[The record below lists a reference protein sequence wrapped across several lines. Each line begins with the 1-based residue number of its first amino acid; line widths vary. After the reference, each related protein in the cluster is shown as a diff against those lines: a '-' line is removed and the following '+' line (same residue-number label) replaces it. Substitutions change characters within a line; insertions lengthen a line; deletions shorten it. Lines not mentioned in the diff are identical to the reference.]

1 MQPLAVDSAAIGE
14 AIPHSD
20 GDAVADIRA
29 RYHVAQVFKGRRL
42 YYAPDLLRAEG
53 VSLRRG

>member
-20 GDAVADIRA
+20 GDPVADLRDLC
-29 RYHVAQVFKGRRL
+29 HVSQVFKVRRL

-53 VSLRRG
+53 VSPRRG